1 MGAAD
6 GCGADGDAAIAAIVA
21 AAAGFGSR
29 PERDQK
35 DEGRGSKAAPLSR
48 PAESTGAYWRAV
60 PPPPGTIWARVG
72 GAAALAKKIVPTV
85 LDAKLR
91 LPEVPKFTGVA
102 VT

>member
-1 MGAAD
+1 MPG
-6 GCGADGDAAIAAIVA
+6 A
-21 AAAGFGSR
+21 AAALLRRTPRAR
-29 PERDQK
+29 PGGRARCAIVPACLL
-35 DEGRGSKAAPLSR
+35 EGRAAAAR
-48 PAESTGAYWRAV
+48 
-60 PPPPGTIWARVG
+60 IWARVG

>member
-1 MGAAD
+1 MGAV
-6 GCGADGDAAIAAIVA
+6 GRGRSRRRCGHRSNCSRSGRLW
-21 AAAGFGSR
+21 SR
-29 PERDQK
+29 PRRGPK
-35 DEGRGSKAAPLSR
+35 RRRARPEGRALSR
-48 PAESTGAYWRAV
+48 LLTDWRYWRAV

-85 LDAKLR
+85 FDAKLR

>member
-1 MGAAD
+1 MRALGASWYRRTLVALLRQQARPR
-6 GCGADGDAAIAAIVA
+6 GRARCAIV
-21 AAAGFGSR
+21 
-29 PERDQK
+29 P
-35 DEGRGSKAAPLSR
+35 
-48 PAESTGAYWRAV
+48 GAYWRAV
-60 PPPPGTIWARVG
+60 PPPPATIWARVG